1 MNDKAFETPWHL
13 VWCADVASQR
23 LLHVSASVEGLLGLT
38 PQALLDDPIQ
48 WNHAVLP
55 ADAGELPRPF
65 CADDLPHGDGHVR
78 EYRIIGADLHL
89 YRVRDRRFRRRDPLS
104 GALRTLG
111 VIEALGEAPLDAQ
124 ALGESSWQQLWDG
137 PEGRDDG
144 DDLQAVMPAAHR
156 IAAGPAPDAP
166 KRSGEAPPAEPPA
179 PGPDQAPHEHPD
191 DPGVHPDGPRRY
203 HDDHATPAR
212 QRLEQHQAEC
222 LEQGEPA

>member
-23 LLHVSASVEGLLGLT
+23 LLHVSASVERLLGLS

-65 CADDLPHGDGHVR
+65 CADDLPHGDGFVR

-89 YRVRDRRFRRRDPLS
+89 YRVRDRRFRRRDPRS

-111 VIEALGEAPLDAQ
+111 VIEAVGEVPLDLESPA
-124 ALGESSWQQLWDG
+124 ESSWQQLWDESAG
-137 PEGRDDG
+137 LD
-144 DDLQAVMPAAHR
+144 
-156 IAAGPAPDAP
+156 GPAVTPVGAAVASLETVERAMAASP
-166 KRSGEAPPAEPPA
+166 KTGQPRRSEEERPAEPPA
-179 PGPDQAPHEHPD
+179 PGPEQAPHEHPD
-191 DPGVHPDGPRRY
+191 DPGVHPDGPKRY
-203 HDDHATPAR
+203 HDDHAAPAR
-212 QRLEQHQAEC
+212 QE

>member
-38 PQALLDDPIQ
+38 PQSLLDDPIQ

-78 EYRIIGADLHL
+78 EYRMIGADLHL

-124 ALGESSWQQLWDG
+124 ALGESSWQQLWEG
-137 PEGRDDG
+137 PD
-144 DDLQAVMPAAHR
+144 AASP
-156 IAAGPAPDAP
+156 PAPGPTDAP
-166 KRSGEAPPAEPPA
+166 KRSEETAPAEPPG
-179 PGPDQAPHEHPD
+179 PGPDQAPHEHPV

-212 QRLEQHQAEC
+212 QRLAQPLAEC
-222 LEQGEPA
+222 LKQGEPA

>member
-65 CADDLPHGDGHVR
+65 CADDLPHGDGYVR
-78 EYRIIGADLHL
+78 EYRMIGADLHL

-124 ALGESSWQQLWDG
+124 ALGESSWQQLWEG
-137 PEGRDDG
+137 PD
-144 DDLQAVMPAAHR
+144 AAS
-156 IAAGPAPDAP
+156 APAPGPTDAP
-166 KRSGEAPPAEPPA
+166 KRSGETPPAEPPA
-179 PGPDQAPHEHPD
+179 PGPEQAPHEHPD

-212 QRLEQHQAEC
+212 QRLARPLAEC

>member
-38 PQALLDDPIQ
+38 PQSLLDDPIQ

-78 EYRIIGADLHL
+78 EYRMIGADLHL

-124 ALGESSWQQLWDG
+124 ALGESSWQQLWEG
-137 PEGRDDG
+137 PD
-144 DDLQAVMPAAHR
+144 AASP
-156 IAAGPAPDAP
+156 PAPGPTDAP
-166 KRSGEAPPAEPPA
+166 KRSDETAPAEPPA
-179 PGPDQAPHEHPD
+179 PGPEQAPHEHPD

-212 QRLEQHQAEC
+212 QRLAQPLAER